1 MSLCGYPLMPMRDE
15 VQPGKCREKL
25 ALFDK
30 YQYAARRHAEALE
43 RLQAEMGTTAR
54 AEYDILYDA
63 AEGLRKDAR
72 AAQRELEQHIA
83 EHGC

>member
-1 MSLCGYPLMPMRDE
+1 MQDE
-15 VQPGKCREKL
+15 IQPGKCREKT

-30 YQYAARRHAEALE
+30 YQYATRRHAEALE

-54 AEYDILYDA
+54 AEYDLLYDV

-72 AAQRELEQHIA
+72 AAQRDLERHIA